1 MTSIR
6 TCELSVHFGGLAAI
20 NKISLEIESGD
31 RHAIIGPNGAGK
43 TTLLKAINGQ
53 LSDTKGAIFLGK
65 QEITNLPIQSRTK
78 LGVGCTFQ
86 RNNLFSDLTV
96 IENIYI
102 ALQNRLG
109 IANHLFRKQ
118 SILTSMV
125 AESHRLLDTFGLSMV
140 KSRVTDTLSYGQQ
153 RVLDL
158 AIAIAMKPKALLLD
172 EPTAGMSVLETT
184 NMIQII
190 EKLPDTVTLVLVE
203 HDMNV
208 VFELAKHI
216 TVLHNGKI
224 IGQGTPAEIRNNS
237 IVQEYYL
244 GNNK

>member
-1 MTSIR
+1 MIQAEGLTHYYGPYPAIQD
-6 TCELSVHFGGLAAI
+6 VNFGVRKG
-20 NKISLEIESGD
+20 EILGFL
-31 RHAIIGPNGAGK
+31 GPNGAGK
-43 TTLLKAINGQ
+43 TTLLKSINGQ
-53 LSDTKGAIFLGK
+53 LSDIKGTVFLGK

-78 LGVGCTFQ
+78 LGIGCTFQ
-86 RNNLFSDLTV
+86 HNNLFSDLTV

-109 IANHLFRKQ
+109 IANHLSPKQ

-125 AESHRLLDTFGLSMV
+125 AESHQLLDTFGLSMV
-140 KSRVTDTLSYGQQ
+140 KSQVTDTLSYGQQ

-158 AIAIAMKPKALLLD
+158 AIAIAMNPKALLLD

-184 NMIQII
+184 IMIQII

-208 VFELAKHI
+208 VFEIAKHI

-237 IVQEYYL
+237 IVREYYL
-244 GNNK
+244 GNKK

>member
-1 MTSIR
+1 MTNIR
-6 TCELSVHFGGLAAI
+6 ICELSVNFGGLAAI
-20 NKISLEIESGD
+20 NKMSLEIESGD

-43 TTLLKAINGQ
+43 TTLLKSINGQ
-53 LSDTKGAIFLGK
+53 LSDIKGTVFLGK
-65 QEITNLPIQSRTK
+65 QEIQSRTK
-78 LGVGCTFQ
+78 LGLGCTFQ
-86 RNNLFSDLTV
+86 HNNLFSDLTV

-109 IANHLFRKQ
+109 IANHLSPKQ

-125 AESHRLLDTFGLSMV
+125 SESHQLLDTFGLSMV
-140 KSRVTDTLSYGQQ
+140 KSQVTDTLSYGQQ

-158 AIAIAMKPKALLLD
+158 AIAIAMNPKALLLD

-208 VFELAKHI
+208 VFEIAKHI

-237 IVQEYYL
+237 IVREYYL
-244 GNNK
+244 GNKK

>member
-1 MTSIR
+1 MTSISI
-6 TCELSVHFGGLAAI
+6 CELSVHFGGLAAI
-20 NKISLEIESGD
+20 NKISLEIKSGD

-53 LSDTKGAIFLGK
+53 LSDTKGAVFLGR

-78 LGVGCTFQ
+78 LGIGCTFQ
-86 RNNLFSDLTV
+86 HNNLFSELTV

-118 SILTSMV
+118 PISNSMIS
-125 AESHRLLDTFGLSMV
+125 ESHRLLDTFGLSMV
-140 KSRVTDTLSYGQQ
+140 KSQVTDTLSYGQQ

-184 NMIQII
+184 NMIRII
-190 EKLPDTVTLVLVE
+190 EKLPDAVTLILVE

-208 VFELAKHI
+208 VFEIAKHI

-224 IGQGTPAEIRNNS
+224 IGQGTPSKIRNNS
-237 IVQEYYL
+237 VVQEHYL
-244 GNNK
+244 GKNT

>member
-1 MTSIR
+1 MGWDVR
-6 TCELSVHFGGLAAI
+6 F
-20 NKISLEIESGD
+20 N
-31 RHAIIGPNGAGK
+31 
-43 TTLLKAINGQ
+43 TTI
-53 LSDTKGAIFLGK
+53 
-65 QEITNLPIQSRTK
+65 
-78 LGVGCTFQ
+78 C
-86 RNNLFSDLTV
+86 SDLTV

-109 IANHLFRKQ
+109 IANHLSPKQ

-125 AESHRLLDTFGLSMV
+125 SESHQLLDTFGLSMV
-140 KSRVTDTLSYGQQ
+140 KSQVTDTLSYGQQ

-158 AIAIAMKPKALLLD
+158 AIAIAMNPKALLLD

-208 VFELAKHI
+208 VFEIAKHI

-237 IVQEYYL
+237 IVREYYL
-244 GNNK
+244 GNKK